1 MARIEGDRWII
12 ETEEE
17 AEAIAKLLN
26 EPPKVNE
33 KLQAALDKYKS
44 LGFGEAFDRFD
55 LFEQDLKQP
64 EVQIKHNGN
73 EVTVQDIENSFTSP
87 RLEKA
92 IKNFKICLMK
102 NIKNSSLNIR
112 IFQLM

>member
-17 AEAIAKLLN
+17 AEAIAKLIN

-44 LGFGEAFDRFD
+44 LGFGETFDRFD

-92 IKNFKICLMK
+92 IKKLQDMSHEEYKEFLSKHETIP
-102 NIKNSSLNIR
+102 
-112 IFQLM
+112 